1 MKELLY
7 IDCRTTKIKVISING
22 QSEKSKVLPRANE
35 NSDQNKQT
43 ATGVK
48 TVRYKVESCQSL
60 HMRLVEELAQGFFI
74 SLRGHLK
81 EVFSGGSTKGAE
93 QHSNLIGI

>member
-1 MKELLY
+1 MKEPLY

-43 ATGVK
+43 ATGAK
-48 TVRYKVESCQSL
+48 TVRYKVESC
-60 HMRLVEELAQGFFI
+60 
-74 SLRGHLK
+74 
-81 EVFSGGSTKGAE
+81 
-93 QHSNLIGI
+93 